1 MNHKADLASAKQLL
15 SAAIRNI
22 NRATQDSQPDDK
34 LIGIAAQLADAYFAL
49 ADEMSSDDQR

>member
-49 ADEMSSDDQR
+49 ADEMEQR